1 LWWRSC
7 DEINE
12 ENTRTVVKD
21 SEFQN
26 ECMELVE
33 SIQNGSMNNLQL
45 SPEINSEAEDSNI
58 PIESTNEKYDNFELD
73 KQPLAKRPI
82 QFELLVKINSF

>member
-1 LWWRSC
+1 
-7 DEINE
+7 
-12 ENTRTVVKD
+12 VVKD